1 MAYLV
6 NLTARAERDLALLYL
21 QINAEDSGAAL
32 KWYRGAIL
40 SLEGRPN
47 RCPVTPESDKLRH
60 LLYGNKPHIYLP
72 RNLPRAGS
80 RSRLKCRTSDTA
92 QGAGSKGPMSNRD
105 VPALTRGAMVQQV
118 IITSS
123 AENVESQSVHTSVD
137 AARTSACAT
146 NRINRRA
153 S

>member
-60 LLYGNKPHIYLP
+60 LLYGNKPHIY
-72 RNLPRAGS
+72 RAIY
-80 RSRLKCRTSDTA
+80 RVLEA
-92 QGAGSKGPMSNRD
+92 EAG
-105 VPALTRGAMVQQV
+105 
-118 IITSS
+118 
-123 AENVESQSVHTSVD
+123 
-137 AARTSACAT
+137 
-146 NRINRRA
+146 
-153 S
+153 